1 MYRDCGGIG
10 TAAADV
16 VAASADE
23 GDERV
28 VAVVVVVIAV
38 AMDRND
44 SMASRRDNCDFALLV
59 LNPCLLLY
67 SSILML
73 LLSCS
78 LMPCML
84 VKSSS

>member
-10 TAAADV
+10 TAAAAV

-23 GDERV
+23 GDER

-38 AMDRND
+38 AMDRKD
-44 SMASRRDNCDFALLV
+44 SMASRRDGCNFALLV

-67 SSILML
+67 SSLLML

-84 VKSSS
+84 VK

>member
-10 TAAADV
+10 TAAAAV

-23 GDERV
+23 GDER

-38 AMDRND
+38 AMDRRD
-44 SMASRRDNCDFALLV
+44 SMASRRDGCNFALLV
-59 LNPCLLLY
+59 LNTCLLLY
-67 SSILML
+67 SSLLML

>member
-1 MYRDCGGIG
+1 VYRDCGGIG
-10 TAAADV
+10 TAAAAAV

-23 GDERV
+23 GDEM

-38 AMDRND
+38 AMDRKD
-44 SMASRRDNCDFALLV
+44 SMASRRDRCNFALLV
-59 LNPCLLLY
+59 LNTCLLLY
-67 SSILML
+67 SSLLML

-78 LMPCML
+78 LMPWML